1 MANSTIQNEI
11 DAAKAKLAELEGF
24 AKIQGKLASLPA
36 DYGFKDVDSFVKA
49 LKRAVGGA
57 KKVGRPAKSAAAAPK
72 APKAKK
78 GKKGK
83 RARIT
88 PEVKDQVKAA
98 VSAGKTGAEIAKA
111 LGISLPSVQNIK
123 KEFGLVKKRR

>member
-1 MANSTIQNEI
+1 MANDIEKEI
-11 DAAKAKLAELEGF
+11 EVAKAKVAELESLR
-24 AKIQGKLASLPA
+24 ANQEKLATLPSQ
-36 DYGFKDVDSFVKA
+36 YGFSDLKSFIKA
-49 LKRAVGGA
+49 LKRAVGVAG
-57 KKVGRPAKSAAAAPK
+57 VK

-78 GKKGK
+78 AVKAKKGKTGK

-88 PEVKDQVKAA
+88 PEVKDQVKALVA
-98 VSAGKTGAEIAKA
+98 DGKTGAEIAKV

>member
-1 MANSTIQNEI
+1 MATDLNKEI
-11 DAAKAKLAELEGF
+11 EATKAKLAQLESLR
-24 AKIQGKLASLPA
+24 ANSDKLAKLPSE
-36 DYGFKDVDSFVKA
+36 YGFDNVGDFIKA
-49 LKRAVGGA
+49 VKRAVASGPVKA
-57 KKVGRPAKSAAAAPK
+57 SKVSKSAPAAAT
-72 APKAKK
+72 KAKK

-98 VSAGKTGAEIAKA
+98 VAAGKTGAEIAKN